1 MVSFSFFQFR
11 LVTLGD
17 EAFSSWWEFEQ
28 NVWLFIFSPK
38 GLWSCHSS
46 MSSLCCVVPLPTKLW
61 SVTGWPTS
69 TTRPPCRSTATSRR
83 LTMAPTGTWAVD
95 YLSGFWSIRRSDPET
110 LSTDISRVSNSG
122 SRQDL
127 TFWLFFVVCQDDE
140 GAHRGRRA
148 VVERKASSD
157 PHRPS
162 FCQRE
167 TYSESYRHFST
178 TEPDTAAERHQ
189 TDKQTWWEELW
200 FLLHSVLELMLREVM
215 SFSSLYVFR

>member
-1 MVSFSFFQFR
+1 MRVWTKC
-11 LVTLGD
+11 LTLH
-17 EAFSSWWEFEQ
+17 
-28 NVWLFIFSPK
+28 IFSQR
-38 GLWSCHSS
+38 
-46 MSSLCCVVPLPTKLW
+46 SLELSQFNVKSLLRRAAAYEALERYRLAYIDYK
-61 SVTGWPTS
+61 
-69 TTRPPCRSTATSRR
+69 TA
-83 LTMAPTGTWAVD
+83 LQIDCNIAAAHDGTNR
-95 YLSGFWSIRRSDPET
+95 YLSLSGFWSIRRSDPET
-110 LSTDISRVSNSG
+110 LTTDISRVSNGG
-122 SRQDL
+122 STQDL